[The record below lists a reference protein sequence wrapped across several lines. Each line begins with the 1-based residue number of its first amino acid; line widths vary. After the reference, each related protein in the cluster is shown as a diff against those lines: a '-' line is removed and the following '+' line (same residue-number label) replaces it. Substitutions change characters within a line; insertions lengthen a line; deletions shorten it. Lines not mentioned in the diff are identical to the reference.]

1 VKAAR
6 YAVAQKW
13 AEPPMIKEIT
23 TMTRTFVTS
32 ALAGAFALGLA
43 TAALAATGEFD
54 NMCAE
59 GLSQHKQI
67 KTDCAINGQVDG
79 KTYCF
84 GNEEAK
90 TMFMKDPQGHL
101 AKAQAYY
108 SKKHPS

>member
-1 VKAAR
+1 MGGI
-6 YAVAQKW
+6 
-13 AEPPMIKEIT
+13 PPTTLKEI

-43 TAALAATGEFD
+43 SAALAATGEFD

-59 GLSQHKQI
+59 GLAQHKQI

-84 GNEEAK
+84 GDENAK
-90 TMFMKDPQGHL
+90 TTFMKDPQGHL